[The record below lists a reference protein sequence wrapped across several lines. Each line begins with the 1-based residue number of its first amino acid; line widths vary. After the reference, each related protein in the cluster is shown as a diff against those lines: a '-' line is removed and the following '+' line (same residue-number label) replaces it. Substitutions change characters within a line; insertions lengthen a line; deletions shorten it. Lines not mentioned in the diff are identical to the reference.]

1 MSQGPAT
8 ACSEIHIFSHF
19 FFSPDLLVPAAG
31 KVRLDAD
38 KVAFVGLFL
47 SRFLRFPLLPYL
59 PVTTA
64 VPKKSSMRMVKMPL
78 IPEYW

>member
-8 ACSEIHIFSHF
+8 ACSEIHF
-19 FFSPDLLVPAAG
+19 FLICLFPDLLVPAAG